1 MIWYCST
8 KNDVIALYKEAK
20 QPLDEDMVE
29 NLTIVEKQLVREE
42 VKGFVVIDSQCRIC
56 NYKQVSIVP
65 EICDCDNLEC
75 ANCGQSTVQEREI
88 PEWEE
93 V

>member
-1 MIWYCST
+1 MIWHCPT
-8 KNDVIALYKEAK
+8 KNDVIALYEEAE

-29 NLTIVEKQLVREE
+29 SLAFVDKQLAHE
-42 VKGFVVIDSQCRIC
+42 KSKAFVVIDGQCRIC
-56 NYKQVSIVP
+56 NFKQVCIAP
-65 EICDCDNLEC
+65 EICDYDNLEC
-75 ANCGQSTVQEREI
+75 GNCGQSTVQEREI